1 MLKKGDSPEEDPAMK
16 KKTVNDIEIANKRV
30 LVRLDLNVPL
40 ENGVVS
46 DDTRI
51 RAALPTIKFLLEIN
65 AIPIL
70 CSHLGRPKGKPDP
83 KYSLTP
89 VADRLGQLLDRPVQ
103 MAPDC
108 VGPVVED
115 RGTKIPRGSV
125 LLLENLRFHAEEEAN
140 DPEFAKALASLAEIY
155 VNDAFGSAHRA
166 HASTVGVTAYLPAV
180 AGFLMEKELM
190 FLGQALAS
198 PTRPFVAL
206 LGGAKVSDKIEVIHN
221 LLGKVDSLLIGGG
234 MANTFLK
241 AQGKAV
247 GESLVENDKL
257 DVAASLLREGKE
269 KLVIPVDVVV
279 ADRFDAQA
287 QTRIVSVDEVPD
299 GWRILDIG
307 PQTVALFSR
316 YLSTAQTVLWNG
328 PMGVFEMEPFSRG
341 TFAMAYALAHLNHA
355 TTIVGGG
362 DSASAVERA
371 GVAGQISHISTGG
384 GASLEFLEGKEL
396 PGVACLDAQ
405 HVGAIRKDI
414 QPCGLA
420 ESMRQ
425 KF

>member
-1 MLKKGDSPEEDPAMK
+1 MK
-16 KKTVNDIEIANKRV
+16 KKTIDDIDVANKRV

-51 RAALPTIKFLLEIN
+51 RAALPTIKFLLENN
-65 AIPIL
+65 AVPIL

-83 KYSLTP
+83 KYSLKP
-89 VADRLGQLLDRPVQ
+89 VSERLSQLLDRPVQ

-108 VGPVVED
+108 VGPVVQD
-115 RGTKIPRGSV
+115 MSVRIPRGSV
-125 LLLENLRFHAEEEAN
+125 LLLENLRFHAEEESN
-140 DPEFAKALASLAEIY
+140 DPKFAKALASLGEIY

-166 HASTVGVTAYLPAV
+166 HASTVGVTEYLPAV

-190 FLGQALAS
+190 FLGQALAV
-198 PTRPFVAL
+198 PFRPFVSL

-221 LLGKVDSLLIGGG
+221 LLAKVDWLLIGGG

-241 AQGKAV
+241 AQGNEV

-257 DVAASLLREGKE
+257 DVAESLLREGKE
-269 KLVIPVDVVV
+269 KLIMPVDVLV

-287 QTRIVSVDEVPD
+287 QTRIVGVSEVPD

-307 PQTVALFSR
+307 PRTIELFSC
-316 YLSTAQTVLWNG
+316 YLRTAQTVIWNG
-328 PMGVFEMEPFSRG
+328 PMGVFEMEPFSEG
-341 TFAMAYALAHLNHA
+341 TFAMARVLAHLNHA

-371 GVAGQISHISTGG
+371 AVARQISHISTGG

-396 PGVACLDAQ
+396 PGVACLNAQ
-405 HVGAIRKDI
+405 SGGAIREGV

-420 ESMRQ
+420 ESMQR

>member
-1 MLKKGDSPEEDPAMK
+1 MK
-16 KKTVNDIEIANKRV
+16 KKTINDVEVENKRV

-51 RAALPTIKFLLEIN
+51 RAALPTVKFLLENN

-83 KYSLTP
+83 KYSLKP
-89 VADRLGQLLDRPVQ
+89 VAERLAQLLGSPVQ

-108 VGPVVED
+108 IGPKVE
-115 RGTKIPRGSV
+115 RMAATMPRGEV
-125 LLLENLRFHAEEEAN
+125 LLLENLRFHAEEEKN
-140 DPEFAKALASLAEIY
+140 DPKFAQALASLADVYI
-155 VNDAFGSAHRA
+155 NDAFGSAHRA

-180 AGFLMEKELM
+180 AGFLMEKELT

-198 PTRPFVAL
+198 PARPFVAL

-221 LLGKVDSLLIGGG
+221 LLAKVDRLLIGGG

-257 DVAASLLREGKE
+257 DVAESLLREGKE
-269 KLVIPVDVVV
+269 KLIVPVDVLV

-287 QTRIVSVDEVPD
+287 QTRIVGVDEVPD

-307 PQTVALFSR
+307 PKTVELFSR
-316 YLSTAQTVLWNG
+316 HLSTARTVVWNG
-328 PMGVFEMEPFSRG
+328 PMGVFEMEPFSAG
-341 TFAMAYALAHLNHA
+341 TFAMAHALAHLNHS

-384 GASLEFLEGKEL
+384 GASLEFLEGKQL
-396 PGVACLDAQ
+396 PGVACLNAQ
-405 HVGAIRKDI
+405 PVGAVKEDI
-414 QPCGLA
+414 KPCGLA

>member
-1 MLKKGDSPEEDPAMK
+1 MNKQIIA
-16 KKTVNDIEIANKRV
+16 DIDIGGKRV
-30 LVRLDLNVPL
+30 LIRADLNVPL
-40 ENGVVS
+40 EKGKVS

-51 RAALPTIKFLLEIN
+51 VAALPTIRYVLAHN
-65 AIPIL
+65 ATPIV
-70 CSHLGRPKGKPDP
+70 CSHLGRPKGKPDA
-83 KYSLTP
+83 KYSLKP
-89 VADRLGQLLDRPVQ
+89 VAERLAQLLGCRVQ

-108 VGPVVED
+108 IGPEVE
-115 RGTKIPRGSV
+115 RMAAAIPSGKV

-140 DPEFAKALASLAEIY
+140 DPRFAQALASLADVY

-180 AGFLMEKELM
+180 AGFLMEKELT

-198 PTRPFVAL
+198 PSRPFVSL

-221 LLGKVDSLLIGGG
+221 LLEKVDWLLIGGG

-241 AQGKAV
+241 AQGRAV
-247 GESLVENDKL
+247 EESLVENDKL
-257 DVAASLLREGKE
+257 DVAHSLLGKGGE
-269 KLVIPVDVVV
+269 KLILPLDVLV
-279 ADRFDAQA
+279 ADRLDEEAE
-287 QTRIVSVDEVPD
+287 TRVVDVNAVPA

-307 PQTVALFSR
+307 PQTIALFTR
-316 YLSTAQTVLWNG
+316 FLGTARTVVWNG
-328 PMGVFEMEPFSRG
+328 PMGVFEMEPFSTG
-341 TFAMAYALAHLNHA
+341 TFAMAHVLANLADA

-362 DSASAVERA
+362 DSASAIERA
-371 GVAGQISHISTGG
+371 GVAERISHISTGG

-396 PGVACLDAQ
+396 PGVACLNARN
-405 HVGAIRKDI
+405 VGAVTEDI